1 MNNNLFK
8 TLQTLQSDE
17 SGATAI
23 EYGLISGSMALALI
37 TAMPFVSVGTTEIFG
52 YITELF
58 DL

>member
-1 MNNNLFK
+1 MQNNLFK
-8 TLQTLQSDE
+8 NLQNLQSDDA
-17 SGATAI
+17 GATAI

-37 TAMPFVSVGTTEIFG
+37 TAMPFISVGTSEIFG